1 MERRKFII
9 GVGALGAG
17 TSAALST
24 GAFTNVEATRSM
36 TVSTAGDGSAYLRL
50 MPADSQNGSNYA
62 SYTEDG
68 TLSVTLDQLNE
79 NAVTTVERLFTLQN
93 EGSQTVSVYL
103 DDASDAVSFEVGG
116 DSVEGPSG
124 AVRLS
129 TGESA
134 TVDVTVDTTGDAGGE
149 LLSDVTVMAKS
160 QVFAPSDDNVVT
172 VGPSG
177 SGADELTVQA
187 GVDAAAS
194 TGADAVLVYTG
205 EYEESV
211 TVAQDGLTLGAAE
224 NASPVVAAPDGE
236 PSAVTVDA
244 NGVTV
249 QGLVVENELGAT
261 ASHQG
266 ISLATG
272 ASDLQILTNTIR
284 NVGTAADASGNS
296 EAIAG
301 VGGHSS
307 VEIVGNT
314 IRNVHSS
321 YDTDR
326 DWYTSKGIYLTSNP
340 TGTAGES
347 DPVSD
352 VRIRNNTVTGV
363 SSDVAAYGVQL
374 QDDVSGVEIADN
386 TISGI
391 SGDADDEYTAEVS
404 NWGGNY
410 DWASAINLGQ
420 GTPTGPSDVYV
431 HDNYLSADSHP
442 NGDNTPGYGVVL
454 EGDTDAGSVRVRQ
467 NDIEAAGGL
476 INKTGSVVDANGNW
490 WNAASGPA
498 GFDADAATATAVASA
513 GSATADGSG
522 AYVVD
527 YDGDGTAEVNFDDYR
542 SQPVFSETH
551 TVDADGSLEDAIAAA
566 QPGDTVEILGEHTL
580 DNVEVATPDLT
591 ITAGDDSATITVPKT
606 AESNTQDRAFDLTAE
621 GVTVSDLS
629 FVAASDITNP
639 NEINVAA
646 SGVTVSGNEF
656 TRNVDVGADVT
667 AYSTIHVDHQ
677 GVSGVEIA
685 DNTVEKGAIGMG
697 GSGTTTVTGNTI
709 VDSGVEGIYAVV
721 NGDEEYVIENNS
733 VNSFDGLGGGTQAL
747 KLTEVP
753 QSVNGTT
760 TNSAE
765 SAATAVLAGN
775 PDVESVLVKDADGQ
789 NSTQTQ

>member
-50 MPADSQNGSNYA
+50 MPADSQNGSSYA

-68 TLSVTLDQLNE
+68 TLSVTLDELNE
-79 NAVTTVERLFTLQN
+79 NATTTVESLFTVQN

-103 DDASDAVSFEVGG
+103 DDASDAVSFEVDG
-116 DSVEGPSG
+116 DSVEGASG

-160 QVFAPSDDNVVT
+160 QVFSASDDNVVL

-177 SGADELTVQA
+177 SGADELTVQG

-194 TGADAVLVYTG
+194 AGADAVLVYTG
-205 EYEESV
+205 DYTESV
-211 TVAQDGLTLGAAE
+211 TVAQDGLTLKAAE
-224 NASPVVAAPDGE
+224 NASPVVAAPDDDK
-236 PSAVTVDA
+236 STVTIDA
-244 NGVTV
+244 DGVTV
-249 QGLVVENELGAT
+249 EGLTVENPKGT
-261 ASHQG
+261 KNNQKG
-266 ISLATG
+266 IHLNTG
-272 ASDLQILTNTIR
+272 VSRTTIVNNVVR
-284 NVGTAADASGNS
+284 NVGTADDAAGNT
-296 EAIAG
+296 EG
-301 VGGHSS
+301 VSAHGGQSDI
-307 VEIVGNT
+307 EIVGNEFYDIHSENHEGWDTAKAVWMSADPDDTGNDPITNVT
-314 IRNVHSS
+314 IRNNDISNV
-321 YDTDR
+321 
-326 DWYTSKGIYLTSNP
+326 TS
-340 TGTAGES
+340 
-347 DPVSD
+347 
-352 VRIRNNTVTGV
+352 VR
-363 SSDVAAYGVQL
+363 AAYGVQL
-374 QDDVSGVEIADN
+374 QAGISSVEITDN
-386 TISGI
+386 HISGI
-391 SGDADDEYTAEVS
+391 AGDLGDDGLSGES
-404 NWGGNY
+404 
-410 DWASAINLGQ
+410 DWAQAIGLSKDS
-420 GTPTGPSDVYV
+420 PSDVLIRG
-431 HDNYLSADSHP
+431 NYLEADSSTASDP
-442 NGDNTPGYGVVL
+442 YPGFSVVV
-454 EGDTDAGSVRVRQ
+454 EGGTDADSITVVD
-467 NDIEAAGGL
+467 NDLESAGGVT
-476 INKTGSVVDANGNW
+476 NKTGSGVVDATSNW

-498 GFDADAATATAVASA
+498 GLDGDAGTMTAVASA

-527 YDGDGTAEVNFDDYR
+527 FDGDGTAEVNFDDYR

-551 TVDADGSLEDAIAAA
+551 TVGADGSVQDTLAAA
-566 QPGDTVEILGEHTL
+566 QPGDTVQILGEHTL
-580 DNVEVATPDLT
+580 DNVEVATPSLT

-606 AESNTQDRAFDLTAE
+606 AKSNTQDRAFDLTAD

-629 FVAASDITNP
+629 FVAESDITNP

-646 SGVTVSGNEF
+646 SDVTISGNEF

-667 AYSTIHVDHQ
+667 AYSTIHVDHEGAT
-677 GVSGVEIA
+677 GVVIE

-697 GSGTTTVTGNTI
+697 GSGSTTVTGNTI

-721 NGDEEYVIENNS
+721 NGDEEYVIEDNS
-733 VNSFDGLGGGTQAL
+733 VESFDGLGGGTQAL

-753 QSVNGTT
+753 ESVNGTT
-760 TNSAE
+760 TSSAA

-775 PDVESVLVKDADGQ
+775 PDVESVLVKDGDGQ